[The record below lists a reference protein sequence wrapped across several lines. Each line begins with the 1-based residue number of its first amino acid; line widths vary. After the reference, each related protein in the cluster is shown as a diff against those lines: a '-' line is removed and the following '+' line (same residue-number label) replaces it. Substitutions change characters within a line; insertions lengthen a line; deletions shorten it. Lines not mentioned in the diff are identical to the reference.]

1 MKHAR
6 ILVKAFGLRRARR
19 RAVHASAH
27 RLRGVYSSPAHP
39 FLTVLDVA
47 KGGRARALN
56 IGLAYAHHPLFL
68 AMDTSTVL
76 ERDTLI
82 QLALPFYENT
92 DTLVVGGVVRPS
104 NGCVIRGG
112 ALQAA
117 RVPKSTLARF
127 QAVEHLRGMLAG
139 WLGWNLLDSLYIVSG
154 ALGLFSREVVLAVG
168 GYRPATRGEDMDL
181 VMRVQRWAGRRGRKL
196 AVRFMG
202 NAVGWAEVPES
213 LWALARERAREHRG
227 LAESLWLN
235 RELLL
240 NTRFTLHHGLA
251 FCFQVLVELIGPV
264 VEICG
269 LVLTIWLAAT
279 GQIQAPFA
287 VLFLATYVA
296 GGTIVSLMSATI
308 ERFSCPRYRG
318 RRAFESLSLAALIES
333 FGYRQFVAACRVW
346 GLVTALGHLRRLSD
360 RSRLAA
366 PRPAA
371 AVDHDRRHAA

>member
-1 MKHAR
+1 
-6 ILVKAFGLRRARR
+6 
-19 RAVHASAH
+19 
-27 RLRGVYSSPAHP
+27 
-39 FLTVLDVA
+39 
-47 KGGRARALN
+47 
-56 IGLAYAHHPLFL
+56 
-68 AMDTSTVL
+68 VL

-112 ALQAA
+112 AVQATGL
-117 RVPKSTLARF
+117 PKSRVARF

-139 WLGWNLLDSLYIVSG
+139 WLGWNLLDNLYIVSG

-168 GYRPATRGEDMDL
+168 GYRPGTRGEDMDL

-202 NAVGWAEVPES
+202 NAVGWAEVPEN
-213 LWALARERAREHRG
+213 LFELARERARGHRG
-227 LAESLWLN
+227 LVESLWLN

-240 NTRFTLHHGLA
+240 NTRFALHHGLA

-264 VEICG
+264 VELCG
-269 LVLTIWLAAT
+269 FVLTVWLACT
-279 GQIQAPFA
+279 QQLQAPFA

-296 GGTIVSLMSATI
+296 GGTIVSLMGATI

-318 RRAFESLSLAALIES
+318 RHAFESLSLTALFES
-333 FGYRQFVAACRVW
+333 FGYRQFVAMCRVW
-346 GLVTALGHLRRLSD
+346 GLVAALVNLRRVGERLS
-360 RSRLAA
+360 RAV
-366 PRPAA
+366 PEPAA
-371 AVDHDRRHAA
+371 ERDRRHAA